1 MTNERDASERYR
13 KAIGK
18 TIALLRTQRGLSLR
32 ALSDSSGISLAY
44 LSEIEHGRKEASG
57 TVLSQLAGAFD
68 MSLPELVHAVAD
80 RLDADE
86 PVPELSLDGLAPE
99 EIDEVSR
106 FTDWLR
112 WRKDNG

>member
-1 MTNERDASERYR
+1 MTDERGASERYR
-13 KAIGK
+13 KAIGN

-32 ALSDSSGISLAY
+32 ALSESSGISLAY

-57 TVLSQLAGAFD
+57 TVLNQLADAFEVP
-68 MSLPELVHAVAD
+68 LPELVHAIAD

-86 PVPELSLDGLAPE
+86 PVPELSLDGLAPD

-112 WRKDNG
+112 WRKEHD